1 MKDINK
7 KFKQEMIVDTKKQD
21 DEDLAVVID
30 LLKKSTT
37 LYKDF
42 SKHMLFTWYGT
53 LNSERIFNEFV
64 KILPENTYTLVS
76 NNDSEKS
83 AKTLTFIHDHNYMN
97 KLTLKYFTHNEV
109 GREINHYVLYSEI
122 IILPRGLRE
131 TINLKDAISLLA
143 SNYLFNLNNNISPF
157 RTRYLR

>member
-42 SKHMLFTWYGT
+42 AKNMLFTWYGT
-53 LNSERIFNEFV
+53 LNSDRIFNEFV
-64 KILPENTYTLVS
+64 KILPENTYTLVL
-76 NNDSEKS
+76 NDDSEKS
-83 AKTLTFIHDHNYMN
+83 GKGWMSKIKNRF
-97 KLTLKYFTHNEV
+97 K
-109 GREINHYVLYSEI
+109 
-122 IILPRGLRE
+122 
-131 TINLKDAISLLA
+131 
-143 SNYLFNLNNNISPF
+143 
-157 RTRYLR
+157 